1 MALLVEMLAAI
12 AVYVHAYTELFV
24 LFLFFVL
31 CGSFFSCLLFCP
43 SPSPFTF
50 ALALAFA
57 FALIVLLLSWD
68 ALVVRA
74 FGQASDVG
82 CG

>member
-1 MALLVEMLAAI
+1 MCRSPCLDLVLDL
-12 AVYVHAYTELFV
+12 VLVH
-24 LFLFFVL
+24 FFVDL
-31 CGSFFSCLLFCP
+31 FFSCLLFCP